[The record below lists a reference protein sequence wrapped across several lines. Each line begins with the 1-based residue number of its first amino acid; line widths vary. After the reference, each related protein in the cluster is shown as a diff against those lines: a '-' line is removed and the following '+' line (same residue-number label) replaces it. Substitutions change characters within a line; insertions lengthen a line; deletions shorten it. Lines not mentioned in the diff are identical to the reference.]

1 MPICIRDNRILFGVG
16 AALLLAGG
24 AGAQPLAIDLPG
36 AQARAAVAGKAVE
49 LAKLNVTAARYHR
62 QVVQADYFPK
72 IGANFTNLHFDKFMG
87 QEIQLAFRT
96 AQLPLLNKDQSFF
109 AVTVMQP
116 VTPLFKVH
124 EAVRIARADERI
136 AQAKADAVAAQVAAN
151 VERTYLSLLVAQ
163 RQLVAAEIKVRL
175 MTTQEQKANLASTVQ
190 PIADRQG
197 VPLEAA
203 KAVVT
208 ATSQVAEL
216 TQSLNTLMGLP
227 CDTQL
232 ELADPPPLLEPIS
245 SGQPTQQAIDR
256 NPEVVEA
263 QETLVKARAAS
274 HLSKLDYV
282 PEVAGLWGYSYQT
295 VIPLLP
301 RDFSFVGFMATWNV
315 FDFGKRERTISER
328 ST

>member
-175 MTTQEQKANLASTVQ
+175 MTTQGQKANLASTVQ

-197 VPLEAA
+197 VPL
-203 KAVVT
+203 
-208 ATSQVAEL
+208 
-216 TQSLNTLMGLP
+216 
-227 CDTQL
+227 
-232 ELADPPPLLEPIS
+232 
-245 SGQPTQQAIDR
+245 
-256 NPEVVEA
+256 
-263 QETLVKARAAS
+263 
-274 HLSKLDYV
+274 
-282 PEVAGLWGYSYQT
+282 
-295 VIPLLP
+295 
-301 RDFSFVGFMATWNV
+301 
-315 FDFGKRERTISER
+315 
-328 ST
+328 